1 MTLADLLLLAL
12 RNLQQA
18 KLRATLTATGVAV
31 GVMAIVCMVSFGLGL
46 QENLLART
54 LAKFD
59 IFTTVPVT
67 GASVSL
73 MLELQQNGSAA
84 AAPEEAPAGAPAA
97 ESPRNAFR
105 RAEPRRP
112 LDDKAIAE
120 IEAIAG
126 VDYVLPRVTFTA
138 FVQYDGKTRQ
148 LGLAGAPLNPAH
160 LPGTSKL
167 LAGQPFSND
176 YAREL
181 IVTEDFPRLFARA
194 ASRRQPNS
202 PFAPPGP
209 ELNEAERTKAASQLL
224 SREVVLLT
232 LRAGSAAARG
242 APADVVVGPG
252 GPTPAD
258 AALEHQVFKIVGVM
272 PTLPAGAMFDR
283 MIAGSSDLMVPMGQA
298 RLFRQVNSDP
308 LSRLGAALLGDTG
321 YPAAVVH
328 VTDPAQTQRV
338 YEAINKLGL
347 RAISLTNQL
356 EEVKRVFL
364 IINASLALLGGIAL
378 FVAALGI
385 SNTLIMS
392 ITERTREIGIM
403 KAIGGG
409 DGQIMGIF
417 FLEAVLIGLIGGL
430 LGSAVGWAVD
440 GLANHVVN
448 RYVGGGGK
456 PLVEFFFIP
465 WYLWVGAVGFAAAI
479 SLVAAAYPAFRAAR
493 VDPIK
498 ALRHD

>member
-1 MTLADLLLLAL
+1 MTPADLLLLAL

-31 GVMAIVCMVSFGLGL
+31 GVMAIVCMVSFGIGL

-73 MLELQQNGSAA
+73 MLELQQNGGAA
-84 AAPEEAPAGAPAA
+84 AAPAEEPAKAPAA

-126 VDYVLPRVTFTA
+126 VEYVLPRVTFTA

-148 LGLAGAPLNPAH
+148 LGLAGAPLNPTH
-160 LPGTSKL
+160 LPGTSGL

-181 IVTEDFPRLFARA
+181 IVTENFARLFARA
-194 ASRRQPNS
+194 GPRRPPNS
-202 PFAPPGP
+202 PFAPPDP
-209 ELNEAERTKAASQLL
+209 PLSEAERAKSAAQLL
-224 SREVVLLT
+224 GREVVLLT
-232 LRAGSAAARG
+232 LRAGENGSAPGVSPSEAASE
-242 APADVVVGPG
+242 
-252 GPTPAD
+252 
-258 AALEHQVFKIVGVM
+258 AAFERHVFKIVGVV

-298 RLFRQVNSDP
+298 RLFRKVNSDP

-338 YEAINKLGL
+338 YEEINKLGL
-347 RAISLTNQL
+347 RAFSLTNQL
-356 EEVKRVFL
+356 EEIKRVFF
-364 IINASLALLGGIAL
+364 IIDASLALLGGIAL

-417 FLEAVLIGLIGGL
+417 FLEAMLIGLIGGL
-430 LGSAVGWAVD
+430 LGSAAGWMVD
-440 GLANHVVN
+440 GIANRIVN
-448 RYVGGGGK
+448 HYVGSGGK
-456 PLVEFFFIP
+456 PVVEFFFIP

-479 SLVAAAYPAFRAAR
+479 SLLAAAYPAFRAAR

>member
-12 RNLQQA
+12 RNLRQA

-31 GVMAIVCMVSFGLGL
+31 GVMAIVCMVSFGIGL

-73 MLELQQNGSAA
+73 MLELQQNAGAA
-84 AAPEEAPAGAPAA
+84 AAPAEAPATGPSA

-105 RAEPRRP
+105 RPEPRRP

-126 VDYVLPRVTFTA
+126 VDYVLPRVTFSA

-160 LPGTSKL
+160 LPGTGKL

-181 IVTEDFPRLFARA
+181 IVTENFTRLFARA
-194 ASRRQPNS
+194 ASRRPPNS

-209 ELNEAERTKAASQLL
+209 ELDEAERAKAASLL
-224 SREVVLLT
+224 LGRDVVLLT
-232 LRAGSAAARG
+232 LRAGASAEAVAAAGDPNPVDTRF
-242 APADVVVGPG
+242 
-252 GPTPAD
+252 
-258 AALEHQVFKIVGVM
+258 ERQVFRIVGVV
-272 PTLPAGAMFDR
+272 PNLPAGAMFDR

-338 YEAINKLGL
+338 YEEINKLGL
-347 RAISLTNQL
+347 RAFSLTNQL
-356 EEVKRVFL
+356 DEVKRVFL
-364 IINASLALLGGIAL
+364 IIDASLALLGGIAL

-430 LGSAVGWAVD
+430 LGSAAGWAVD
-440 GLANHVVN
+440 GIANHVVN
-448 RYVGGGGK
+448 RYVGSGGK
-456 PLVEFFFIP
+456 PVVEFFFIP

-479 SLVAAAYPAFRAAR
+479 SLLAAAYPAFRAAR

>member
-12 RNLQQA
+12 RNLRQA

-31 GVMAIVCMVSFGLGL
+31 GVMAIVCMVSFGIGL

-73 MLELQQNGSAA
+73 MLELQQNAGAA
-84 AAPEEAPAGAPAA
+84 AAPAEAPAIGPSA

-105 RAEPRRP
+105 RPEPRRP

-126 VDYVLPRVTFTA
+126 VDYVLPRVTFSA

-160 LPGTSKL
+160 LPGTGKL
-167 LAGQPFSND
+167 LAGQPFSSD

-181 IVTEDFPRLFARA
+181 IVTENFTRLFARA
-194 ASRRQPNS
+194 ASRRPPNS

-209 ELNEAERTKAASQLL
+209 ELDEAERAKAASLL
-224 SREVVLLT
+224 LGRDVVLLT
-232 LRAGSAAARG
+232 LRAGAPAEVVAAAG
-242 APADVVVGPG
+242 DPNPV
-252 GPTPAD
+252 D
-258 AALEHQVFKIVGVM
+258 ARFERQVFKIVGVV
-272 PTLPAGAMFDR
+272 PNLPAGAMFDR

-338 YEAINKLGL
+338 YEEINKLGL
-347 RAISLTNQL
+347 RAFSLTNQL
-356 EEVKRVFL
+356 DEVKRVFL
-364 IINASLALLGGIAL
+364 IIDASLALLGGIAL

-430 LGSAVGWAVD
+430 LGSAAGWAVD
-440 GLANHVVN
+440 GIANHVVN
-448 RYVGGGGK
+448 RYVGSGGK
-456 PLVEFFFIP
+456 PVVEFFFIP

-479 SLVAAAYPAFRAAR
+479 SLLAAAYPAFRAAR

>member
-1 MTLADLLLLAL
+1 MTLADLFLLAL
-12 RNLQQA
+12 RHLQQA

-138 FVQYDGKTRQ
+138 FVQFDGKTRQ

-181 IVTEDFPRLFARA
+181 IVTEDFARLFAHA
-194 ASRRQPNS
+194 ASRRPPSS

-224 SREVVLLT
+224 DREVVLLM
-232 LRAGSAAARG
+232 LRAGSAAGRG
-242 APADVVVGPG
+242 TPAEAVAGPG
-252 GPTPAD
+252 GPAPAG
-258 AALEHQVFKIVGVM
+258 LERQVFKIVGVV

-338 YEAINKLGL
+338 YEEINKLGL

-417 FLEAVLIGLIGGL
+417 FLEAMLIGLIGGL

-493 VDPIK
+493 VDPIR